1 MIGIFLSSD
10 SEQEDNIVNNIKENI
25 VLISLYLFTKNAPK
39 QDDFYKHVYMAH
51 LLIQLNKVIKIKEN
65 KQNVSIDNYMK

>member
-1 MIGIFLSSD
+1 MSI
-10 SEQEDNIVNNIKENI
+10 NCYHNK
-25 VLISLYLFTKNAPK
+25 
-39 QDDFYKHVYMAH
+39 KHNSID